1 MINALKFTLIL
12 TFLALFSF
20 QARAQLTTKAQTPP
34 MGWMSWNLFEGNISE
49 QSVKEITDA
58 LISSGMYEAGYE
70 YVIIDDLW
78 QGGRGADGKLFPDP
92 EKFPNG
98 MKALADYVHSKGL
111 KLGIY
116 TDVAEFTCAGKV
128 GSLNYEEVD
137 AKTFADWGMDYVKVD
152 YCGAPKDLQTAIKRY
167 TKMAKAIEIS
177 GRDMVFAIC
186 EWGQRSPWLWGA
198 EAGGQLWRT
207 TWDLRDTWEHGD
219 FYAGKA
225 GIMEVLDRQADLSKY
240 AGPGQ
245 WNDPDML
252 MVGLY
257 GKGSSSSA
265 NGAAGCTDR
274 EYQSQMSLWSLLS
287 APLLACND
295 IRTMNAETKRIFT
308 NKEVISINQDALGTQ
323 AKRLFKKGTIEIWGK
338 QLADGDWAVGLL
350 NRDDEKEQ
358 TISIDLQLLKIEG
371 GVEIRDLWEHK
382 SMGDFEDS
390 FSLEVAPHEVK
401 LVRISTTQ

>member
-1 MINALKFTLIL
+1 MKKIRSYILATLFL
-12 TFLALFSF
+12 TSLAISVS
-20 QARAQLTTKAQTPP
+20 AQKAQTPP

-58 LISSGMYEAGYE
+58 LISSGMYDAGYE

-128 GSLNYEEVD
+128 GSLDYEEVD

-177 GRDMVFAIC
+177 GREMVFAIC

-308 NKEVISINQDALGTQ
+308 NKEVISINQDALGKQ

-350 NRDDEKEQ
+350 NRDDAKEQ
-358 TISIDLQLLKIEG
+358 TISIDLNMLKIEG

-382 SMGDFEDS
+382 SLGDFEGTYS
-390 FSLEVAPHEVK
+390 AEVASHEVK
-401 LVRISTTQ
+401 LIRISSTQ

>member
-1 MINALKFTLIL
+1 MF
-12 TFLALFSF
+12 FSF
-20 QARAQLTTKAQTPP
+20 QTEAQVNIKAQTPP

-78 QGGRGADGKLFPDP
+78 QGGRGEDGKLFPDP

-128 GSLNYEEVD
+128 GSLDYEEVD

-225 GIMEVLDRQADLSKY
+225 GIMEVLDRQADLAKY
-240 AGPGQ
+240 AGPGR

-265 NGAAGCTDR
+265 NGAEGCTDR

-338 QLADGDWAVGLL
+338 QLADGDWAIGLL
-350 NRDDEKEQ
+350 NRDDEKAQ
-358 TISIDLQLLKIEG
+358 TISIDLNMLKIAES
-371 GVEIRDLWEHK
+371 VEIRDLWEHK
-382 SMGDFEDS
+382 DLGDFEDV
-390 FSLEVAPHEVK
+390 FSAEVAIHEVK
-401 LVRISTTQ
+401 LIRISSTQ